1 MPPEA
6 HGAGACVLLVDAD
19 SVLGRA
25 LHDGLVAAGFHVLP
39 YARCAPRAVPGAG
52 ADCLD
57 GVALPLVLDAE
68 DSRTRGVDHVVFC
81 PRDEDLQADRQGE
94 ALDAMADR
102 LDASLTG
109 FLAELQAA
117 ARQLARREGGQL
129 WVLTMEDS
137 MRYYLDLPC
146 TAIEGRAR
154 QAAVKSFAKEMLRFG
169 VRINCASVQCVREQ
183 VEPARWMS
191 AAAGLKTYAMKFKPN
206 AASAVAATLVQFLR
220 QPDLPIAGMV
230 VPLGIGLAESNV

>member
-1 MPPEA
+1 M
-6 HGAGACVLLVDAD
+6 GACVLLVDAD

-25 LHDGLVAAGFHVLP
+25 LHDSLVAAGFSVLAH
-39 YARCAPRAVPGAG
+39 ARCASQAASH
-52 ADCLD
+52 ADANGL
-57 GVALPLVLDAE
+57 GGEALPRVLDAE
-68 DSRTRGVDHVVFC
+68 DPRTRGVDHVVFC
-81 PRDEDLQADRQGE
+81 PRDEDLHADRRDE
-94 ALDAMADR
+94 DLDAMADR

-117 ARQLARREGGQL
+117 ARQLARRDGGQL

-146 TAIEGRAR
+146 TAIDSRAR
-154 QAAVKSFAKEMLRFG
+154 QAAAKSFAKEMLRFG

-191 AAAGLKTYAMKFKPN
+191 AAAGLKAYAMKFKPN
-206 AASAVAATLVQFLR
+206 AASAVAATLVHFLQ
-220 QPDLPIAGMV
+220 QPDLPIAGTV
-230 VPLGIGLAESNV
+230 VPLGIGVAEGNV